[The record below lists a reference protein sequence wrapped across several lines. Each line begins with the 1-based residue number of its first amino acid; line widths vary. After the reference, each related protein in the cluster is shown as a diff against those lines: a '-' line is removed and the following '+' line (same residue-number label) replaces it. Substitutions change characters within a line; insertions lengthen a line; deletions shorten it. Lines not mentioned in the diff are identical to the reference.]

1 MNALPDIHDSDVLA
15 HLSLASRASGREYLE
30 AARATLEHLVARP
43 RLLDG
48 IALSRVPGGYARNLI
63 YGDDDISVWAMV
75 WEVGARTA
83 IHDHHCSCCF
93 AVLKGVVSESAF
105 TAIDETRAVL
115 KSAVVHRPGFVA
127 CMLPTGPNL
136 HQMANIGAEVA
147 ISLHIYG
154 FDHRAHATSIARE
167 YEPAAA

>member
-1 MNALPDIHDSDVLA
+1 MNVLQDSQDSEMLG
-15 HLSLASRASGREYLE
+15 HLGLASRASAREYLE
-30 AARATLEHLVARP
+30 AARTTLDRLVARP

-48 IALSRVPGGYARNLI
+48 ISLSRVPGGYARNLV

-75 WEVGARTA
+75 WDVGARTS

-93 AVLKGVVSESAF
+93 GMLKGIVSESLF
-105 TAIDETRAVL
+105 TAIDETRATL
-115 KSAVVHRPGFVA
+115 KSDAVRRPGFVA

-136 HQMANIGAEVA
+136 HQMANIGDEVA

-167 YEPAAA
+167 FQLAAV